1 MSQQLEAPIVLNPD
15 SISQN
20 WVSKNNFDLNE
31 NLVISFK
38 VNSFNSADKEIGFGI
53 FLADSESTEVFGAT
67 TVRGGLF
74 DYSSKG
80 EVGETIEN
88 LDTGDVDL
96 LLDHVYP
103 YNINSLIKN
112 QNLTNNIFSIFIVNK
127 IDAFKVDA
135 LDEIHDYY
143 NNVYFDGYNTTGV
156 DSPMLIQFGNTLEI
170 TNFKD
175 ETGEILDILNLQ
187 NYIFRISIINK
198 GTKCKIDIL
207 KPGFENYKNISI
219 RDINISTNYNNL
231 KIGYSIASPLMT
243 YDVSKKINN
252 FNILDF
258 HVQGK
263 IK

>member
-1 MSQQLEAPIVLNPD
+1 MSQRLEAPIVLNPD

-38 VNSFNSADKEIGFGI
+38 VNSFDSTGKEIGFGI
-53 FLADSESTEVFGAT
+53 FLVDSDSTEVFGAT
-67 TVRGGLF
+67 TVRGGVF

-88 LDTGDVDL
+88 LDTGDIDL

-127 IDAFKVDA
+127 VEA
-135 LDEIHDYY
+135 LDEIQDYY
-143 NNVYFDGYNTTGV
+143 NNVYFDEYDTTDV

-219 RDINISTNYNNL
+219 RDINIGTNYNNL

-243 YDVSKKINN
+243 YDISKKINN

>member
-1 MSQQLEAPIVLNPD
+1 MSQRLEAPIVLNPD

-38 VNSFNSADKEIGFGI
+38 VNSFNSDDKEIGFGI

-127 IDAFKVDA
+127 VETLNEFQ
-135 LDEIHDYY
+135 DYY
-143 NNVYFDGYNTTGV
+143 NNVYFDEYDTTSV
-156 DSPMLIQFGNTLEI
+156 DSPMLIQFSNTLEI

-219 RDINISTNYNNL
+219 RDINIGTNYNNL

-243 YDVSKKINN
+243 YDISKKINNDN